1 MEDRLTKIMLIALLI
16 CSASCTS
23 LKRYKSLEIPGI
35 DSTLA
40 DINLF
45 GSRLSQPEPDHTAKS
60 LWDLSADA
68 QSQFIKIL
76 NARYP
81 DNDKFLS
88 SLSNEYM
95 EGAEEVL
102 TDNYVRKDLRLV
114 FSVSKKR
121 DYTKP
126 DAFHQSGLSPADRL
140 EYLKISVIIRD
151 TCLNFRG
158 WNMYA
163 TEYGAIDIGDVS
175 FTRSLDLNTSASVA
189 GKKNGPDLSAEAGTS
204 VNRKEDQKVKYR
216 YIMLNGR
223 LSDQA
228 IEMEEEGTREIDL
241 TGNII
246 AEVSVE
252 FESTGE
258 MVTGIKDLKDSMGV
272 FNLPENLSLS
282 TFVVNVPDISKIKD
296 GIEADLK
303 MDFVYRNVKKGRKS
317 FPEWDDRVKY
327 YTGSVIKPV
336 LLLTDGDYVP
346 GFFSLGLGQGENR
359 KEFLTLKKWTGESYP
374 LVFRTYGEAADFYEW
389 LLWFTW
395 KNGDKPLKIGGYNLL
410 FREKDLTSDIIK
422 MESLFGVIPYYW

>member
-1 MEDRLTKIMLIALLI
+1 MGNRLIKILVVVLLI
-16 CSASCTS
+16 CSTSCTS
-23 LKRYKSLEIPGI
+23 LKRYKSLKISGI

-45 GSRLSQPEPDHTAKS
+45 GTRLSQPEPDNTAKS

-95 EGAEEVL
+95 EGEEEVL

-126 DAFHQSGLSPADRL
+126 DGFHQSGLSPADRL
-140 EYLKISVIIRD
+140 EYLKISVIIKD
-151 TCLNFRG
+151 TCLKFRG

-175 FTRSLDLNTSASVA
+175 FTRSLDLTASASGA
-189 GKKNGPDLSAEAGTS
+189 GKKNGPDLSAETGTS
-204 VNRKEDQKVKYR
+204 VSRKEDQQVKYR

-246 AEVSVE
+246 AEVAVE

-258 MVTGIKDLKDSMGV
+258 MVTKIKGIKDSSGV
-272 FNLPENLSLS
+272 FNPPEKLSLS
-282 TFVVNVPDISKIKD
+282 TFVVDVPDIGKIKD
-296 GIEADLK
+296 GIEAVLK

-327 YTGSVIKPV
+327 YTGSVMKPV
-336 LLLTDGDYVP
+336 LLLTDRDYVP
-346 GFFSLGLGQGENR
+346 GFFSIGLGQGENR

-389 LLWFTW
+389 LVWFNG
-395 KNGDKPLKIGGYNLL
+395 KNKSKPFKIGDCFLQ
-410 FREKDLTSDIIK
+410 FRGKDLTSDII
-422 MESLFGVIPYYW
+422 MESLFGIVPYYW